1 MPDLLSKYEAWFRGR
16 HILSSNGPKPAPRK
30 FDRSGNIKPF
40 YGLTCIA
47 WINQES
53 ELFQELCNLQ
63 DTIRRDLRE
72 ARSGDVFAFLRPES
86 FHMTICDVVASS
98 NPIQSEHACVLI
110 EQVRAAFEQ
119 IGKPGKVTSQIKGIG
134 LTSTITALVRFSSE
148 LELKKVLAMEGEI
161 KWAVRQSP
169 NFRDLE
175 GHISFRPFA
184 GHISLAYCVQD
195 PGDEKAAKIK
205 DTLFP
210 HRDKDSG
217 AFRFSQFDLTC
228 FTDMN
233 TYIPLLTINLDEGKV
248 TNHHRIGECQTHEV
262 TP

>member
-1 MPDLLSKYEAWFRGR
+1 MPDLLSHYEASFRER
-16 HILSSNGPKPAPRK
+16 EILSSNRPKPAPRK

-47 WINQES
+47 WIDRES
-53 ELFQELCNLQ
+53 ELFEELCALQ
-63 DTIRRDLRE
+63 NAIRKDLRE

-98 NPIQSEHACVLI
+98 DPIQSEHARVLI

-119 IGKPGKVTSQIKGIG
+119 IGKPGKVTSQIRGIG

-148 LELKKVLAMEGEI
+148 LELKKVLVIEREI
-161 KWAVRQSP
+161 KRAIRQSP
-169 NFRDLE
+169 NFGDLE

-195 PGDEKAAKIK
+195 PGGEKAARIRE
-205 DTLFP
+205 TLFP
-210 HRDKDSG
+210 YRDKDSG
-217 AFRFSQFDLTC
+217 VFRFSQFDLTC

-233 TYIPLLTINLDEGKV
+233 TYIPLLTTDLEDGRV
-248 TNHHRIGECQTHEV
+248 AHHHRFDACQTCL
-262 TP
+262 